1 MRIVRDGAMPHFV
14 FHQFPTGEAIFS
26 LDEYASVLSHGHALV
41 SQGLKTGLGEYAV
54 AYGTYIAQKGVDQ
67 QTARADALRCRGF
80 GLGYLFGK
88 TVEML
93 ELIDVE
99 LYAADRKAP
108 GLPFSAL
115 VRLDGCAL
123 HVLRSQAAV
132 LAAFLRYRNLD
143 AATNIANRPGV
154 FALRSLGDALHESER
169 RRWRELVDRTQV
181 VRAAR
186 GVIC

>member
-1 MRIVRDGAMPHFV
+1 TRALPPVLLAPLRRSSPGSFTPIRDTDP
-14 FHQFPTGEAIFS
+14 
-26 LDEYASVLSHGHALV
+26 
-41 SQGLKTGLGEYAV
+41 
-54 AYGTYIAQKGVDQ
+54 
-67 QTARADALRCRGF
+67 LRCRGF

-88 TVEML
+88 AVEML

-115 VRLDGCAL
+115 VRLDGGAL

-154 FALRSLGDALHESER
+154 FALRALGDALHDSER